1 MFSDLRLDDLE
12 RHVEELDHFVAK
24 NVSHLNTEV
33 DTLYQGL
40 RPITSLGEAVNKTA
54 SSLAA
59 QIKEVE
65 ALEREIVDLEA
76 DQMSNEW
83 NLESL
88 ADQVDRL
95 DDRNQM
101 NEYIRSDIKSI
112 KEHSNLQEIKQLML
126 SQELQRIITM
136 QDQKIAKQSA
146 DLAQVQAALIEE
158 RYLKR
163 MEMADYEKRVRTSIT
178 LEMDIMMAK
187 METFFEAK
195 MAKLDERDKTGKLF
209 HELLTSR
216 PDVDE
221 SQVINLK
228 LDPKLLH

>member
-1 MFSDLRLDDLE
+1 MESTLDPAERAKQLFAAWESVPGIELDSLAQDYTIYKNNRGKIAHSWKSPRVIFLFSDLRLDDLE

-136 QDQKIAKQSA
+136 QDQK
-146 DLAQVQAALIEE
+146 V
-158 RYLKR
+158 
-163 MEMADYEKRVRTSIT
+163 
-178 LEMDIMMAK
+178 
-187 METFFEAK
+187 
-195 MAKLDERDKTGKLF
+195 
-209 HELLTSR
+209 SR
-216 PDVDE
+216 AISCFSTVYR
-221 SQVINLK
+221 
-228 LDPKLLH
+228 